1 MNKTFK
7 KILVA
12 SAATTML
19 TTSAFSHLKISGYG
33 EAGLITGSMKGTLS
47 DVSSKGIG
55 QEFVLLAENT
65 GKTAIGDYRVFLNID
80 TDEARN
86 GMNLVSP
93 HGNAFGARGIELMP
107 TKETMLFY
115 TYEGVYGGEIA
126 RTTIPV
132 VTERVGDL
140 FGTGAEFIDV
150 TSGSHAYGIE
160 FRPTGHRVSLA
171 YSPTLNNGTSSSSDR
186 LNGAAST
193 IATGG
198 DANHASGHS
207 VGYRGTFGAI
217 TVGAGYTSIDQKKSV
232 QQDVNSKTAGLIF
245 TQAPFAVGIQ
255 RTVNEGT
262 KAPVTSATQG
272 VKRVIDNVGVSFA
285 ATKEVTVGATYSK
298 IDETHATLASGPD
311 TKILQGVVAY
321 NLGPVVLSL
330 AHEAA
335 KNKTGGNVGPTAT
348 VSGLDHN
355 LTKVKVKAN
364 F

>member
-1 MNKTFK
+1 MNKTLK

-12 SAATTML
+12 SAAASML
-19 TTSAFSHLKISGYG
+19 TTSAFSQLKLSGYG
-33 EAGLITGSMKGTLS
+33 EAGLITGSMKGRLN
-47 DVSSKGIG
+47 DVSSKGVG

-65 GKTAIGDYRVFLNID
+65 GKTAMGDYRVFLNID

-126 RTTIPV
+126 RTAVPV

-150 TSGSHAYGIE
+150 TSGSHAYGFE
-160 FRPTGHRVSLA
+160 FRPTGHRISVA

-193 IATGG
+193 IAVGG
-198 DANHASGHS
+198 VANTASGYS
-207 VGYRGTFGAI
+207 VGYRGALGPITAAI
-217 TVGAGYTSIDQKKSV
+217 GYTSIDQKIATN
-232 QQDVNSKTAGLIF
+232 QDVNSKTAGLTY
-245 TQAPFAVGIQ
+245 TQAPFAIGVQ
-255 RTVNEGT
+255 RTANEGT
-262 KAPVTSATQG
+262 KASIATATAG
-272 VKRVIDNVGVSFA
+272 VKRTIDNVAVSFA
-285 ATKEVTVGATYSK
+285 ASKQVTLGATYSEIEERHNVLTK
-298 IDETHATLASGPD
+298 GPD
-311 TKILQGVVAY
+311 TKIIQGVVAY
-321 NLGPVVLSL
+321 NLGPVVLSV
-330 AHEAA
+330 AHERAD
-335 KNKTGGNVGPTAT
+335 NKSGGNAGPTAT
-348 VSGLDHN
+348 ISGLDHS